1 MLWFERLNNRLGSPL
16 WLGAVIIGWLPFF
29 LLSLLVVPLSG
40 FQLSFSLEVLQV
52 SPVVIV
58 IPYLML
64 TTRYVRRRMEELR
77 AYALS
82 MSPSDS
88 FIEMNALYGLR
99 GALASSALFYGG
111 LEPVFFYNFSQYTL
125 FVNFLGSIPYLYFNF
140 IAGTFLW
147 VLLYSSFSIY
157 RMGKLPLRLKP
168 FTEDK
173 SMGLKLFGA
182 TSLRF
187 TASYLGFAALFMA
200 PLLLSFGNIPS
211 LVATIA
217 IFLFAL
223 ILFTIPLISLRRKL
237 AKAKRDELNKTSQ
250 RYTRVVRALTTNTE
264 EPLDPRLQQELMT
277 VRQIREDINQI
288 QSWPFDVGSFA
299 RLSAI
304 VLTVAAI
311 ILGRILQLALHLAT

>member
-40 FQLSFSLEVLQV
+40 FQLSFSSEVLQF
-52 SPVVIV
+52 SPIFIV
-58 IPYLML
+58 ILYLML

-77 AYALS
+77 TYALS

-88 FIEMNALYGLR
+88 FIELNALYGLR
-99 GALASSALFYGG
+99 GALVSSALFYGG
-111 LEPVFFYNFSQYTL
+111 LQPVFFYTNSQLPL
-125 FVNFLGSIPYLYFNF
+125 FVNFLGSVPYLYFNF

-187 TASYLGFAALFMA
+187 SASYLGFAALFMA

-211 LVATIA
+211 LATTIA
-217 IFLFAL
+217 LFLFAL

-237 AKAKRDELNKTSQ
+237 VQAKRDELNRIGP
-250 RYTRVVRALTTNTE
+250 RYTRIVTALTRNTAEPFDKELRE
-264 EPLDPRLQQELMT
+264 ELT
-277 VRQIREDINQI
+277 AVRQLREDISQI
-288 QSWPFDVGSFA
+288 HSWPFDIGILA